1 MTYKIKPLI
10 LVMCFVGLVGGIVGL
25 GGFTFYY
32 GEGLSYFKDDP
43 KACTNCHIMRSVF
56 DGWNHGTH
64 KAVASCNSCHAPHD
78 LAGKL
83 IVKGINGFNHSVAF
97 TSGRFNEP
105 IRISKL
111 NRRIALN
118 NCLYCHGDLVIHL
131 QQTRPD
137 EPLDCLKCHSGV
149 GHGR

>member
-1 MTYKIKPLI
+1 MKSNLKA
-10 LVMCFVGLVGGIVGL
+10 LVLLMWFAGLAGGVAGL
-25 GGFTFYY
+25 GCYTFYY
-32 GEGLSYFKDDP
+32 GAGLSYFKDDP
-43 KACTNCHIMRSVF
+43 KACTNCHIMRGVF

-64 KAVASCNSCHAPHD
+64 KAVATCNSCHAPHD

-83 IVKGINGFNHSVAF
+83 LVKGINGWNHSIAF
-97 TSGRFNEP
+97 TTGKFNEP

-111 NRRIALN
+111 NRWIALR
-118 NCLYCHGDLVIHL
+118 NCLYCHEDLVNPLMQSH
-131 QQTRPD
+131 